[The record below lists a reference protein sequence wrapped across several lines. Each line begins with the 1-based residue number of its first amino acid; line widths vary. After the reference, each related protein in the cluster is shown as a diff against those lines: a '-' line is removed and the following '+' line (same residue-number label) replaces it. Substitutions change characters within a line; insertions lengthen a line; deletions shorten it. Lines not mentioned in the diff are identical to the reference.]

1 MANDAGNFTR
11 ALLGQGLGASWGDE
25 AEAWLRSKIGEETYE
40 QEMENIKQDYAR
52 YSQENPVIAAGAE
65 LAGGVLPMV
74 ASYLATPFTGGAAA
88 PAAVATTARTAGALK
103 TLAQNPYLRSMVL
116 GGATGAVA
124 GAGSSDPGERLEGVV
139 PGAVVGTVLGGA
151 TPVAMRAASAGYNW
165 LKDRLSGSAEY
176 LNRRAARKVNQALE
190 RTPLTAEEVAA
201 RVLANRSAGPRS
213 LTPAEAE
220 ARVAAD
226 RGMGVPS
233 TLANVSK
240 PTVSLGEVVAAK
252 GEGAADVMETGLER
266 NRTGQRERVMG
277 QTKRGTGTQEDFYA
291 QEQEM
296 VQNLRSNADTLYDD
310 AYSFGTVNDP
320 TINRVLQNPRFKTFF
335 DEAKKIADNEALA
348 AELRGED
355 PTKYVLDDLFVADSA
370 GNIVIAKQPDVRT
383 LDYIKRGMDA
393 VIDRGY
399 KGEGMSSAEAASLKE
414 LKRSMVDALDRATE
428 VDGVSAYRTARQQYA
443 GDAEVLDALRLGRDD
458 FKKLDSEQITS
469 MMQGFS
475 AAEQDAFRTG
485 AVRNIYSMVMD
496 PTANINAAQ
505 RLIGSPEMQ
514 RKLMPL
520 FSSPAKFDLFKA
532 AMERESQL
540 FQQSNRILAGSP
552 TARRTAGVAAFDEG
566 EGLVG
571 AALSD
576 AMTTGWI
583 GSLTN
588 MAANLVSKASI
599 SDQVAERVAKLLVS
613 SDPHEVAAAVRF
625 LEKESAGAATA
636 AATFNRAEAGAVMG
650 LNTAY
655 PPSPIYTGGEPADI
669 EADSRRVP
677 GDVMVGPDIE
687 ADIARQRAASSGR

>member
-1 MANDAGNFTR
+1 
-11 ALLGQGLGASWGDE
+11 
-25 AEAWLRSKIGEETYE
+25 
-40 QEMENIKQDYAR
+40 
-52 YSQENPVIAAGAE
+52 
-65 LAGGVLPMV
+65 
-74 ASYLATPFTGGAAA
+74 
-88 PAAVATTARTAGALK
+88 
-103 TLAQNPYLRSMVL
+103 
-116 GGATGAVA
+116 
-124 GAGSSDPGERLEGVV
+124 
-139 PGAVVGTVLGGA
+139 
-151 TPVAMRAASAGYNW
+151 
-165 LKDRLSGSAEY
+165 
-176 LNRRAARKVNQALE
+176 
-190 RTPLTAEEVAA
+190 
-201 RVLANRSAGPRS
+201 
-213 LTPAEAE
+213 
-220 ARVAAD
+220 
-226 RGMGVPS
+226 
-233 TLANVSK
+233 
-240 PTVSLGEVVAAK
+240 
-252 GEGAADVMETGLER
+252 
-266 NRTGQRERVMG
+266 
-277 QTKRGTGTQEDFYA
+277 
-291 QEQEM
+291 
-296 VQNLRSNADTLYDD
+296 
-310 AYSFGTVNDP
+310 
-320 TINRVLQNPRFKTFF
+320 
-335 DEAKKIADNEALA
+335 
-348 AELRGED
+348 
-355 PTKYVLDDLFVADSA
+355 
-370 GNIVIAKQPDVRT
+370 
-383 LDYIKRGMDA
+383 
-393 VIDRGY
+393 
-399 KGEGMSSAEAASLKE
+399 MSSAEANSLKQ
-414 LKRSMVDALDRATE
+414 LKKSMVDALDRATE

-443 GDAEVLDALRLGRDD
+443 GDAEVLDALRIGRDD
-458 FKKLDSEQITS
+458 FKALDSEQITS
-469 MMQGFS
+469 MMKGFS

-520 FSSPAKFDLFKA
+520 FGSPAKFDLFKA

-576 AMTTGWI
+576 AMTTGWV

>member
-11 ALLGQGLGASWGDE
+11 ALLGQGLAMGWGDE
-25 AEAWLRSKIGEETYE
+25 AEAWLRAKVGEDTYE
-40 QEMENIKQDYAR
+40 KELENIKQDYAR
-52 YSQENPVIAAGAE
+52 YSAENPFIAPASE
-65 LAGGVLPMV
+65 FAGGVLPMV
-74 ASYLATPFTGGAAA
+74 ASYLATPITGGAAT

-103 TLAQNPYLRSMVL
+103 TLAQNPYLRSMVF
-116 GGATGAVA
+116 GGTTGAVA
-124 GAGSSDPGERLEGVV
+124 GAGSSDPGERLEGAV

-151 TPVAMRAASAGYNW
+151 TPVAMRGVGAGYNW

-176 LNRRAARKVNQALE
+176 LDRRAAKKVNEAL
-190 RTPLTAEEVAA
+190 T
-201 RVLANRSAGPRS
+201 RSG
-213 LTPAEAE
+213 LTPAQAE
-220 ARVAAD
+220 ARIAAD
-226 RGMGVPS
+226 RDMGVPS
-233 TLANVSK
+233 TLTNVSK
-240 PTVSLGEVVAAK
+240 PTVSMGEVVAAK

-266 NRTGQRERVMG
+266 NRAGQRERVME
-277 QTKRGTGTQEDFYA
+277 QTKRGTGTQGDFYA
-291 QEQEM
+291 QEQQM

-320 TINRVLQNPRFKTFF
+320 TINRVLQNPQFKTFF
-335 DEAKKIADNEALA
+335 DEAKKIANNEKVA

-355 PTKYVLDDLFVADSA
+355 PSKFVLDDIFIADSA
-370 GNIVIAKQPDVRT
+370 GNITLAKLPDVRT

-399 KGEGMSSAEAASLKE
+399 KGEGMSSAEANSLKQ

-428 VDGVSAYRTARQQYA
+428 VDGVSAYKTARQQYA

-485 AVRNIYSMVMD
+485 AVRNIYSTVMN

-505 RLIGSPEMQ
+505 RVIGSPEMQ

-520 FSSPAKFDLFKA
+520 FGSPAKFDLFKA

-540 FQQSNRILAGSP
+540 FQQSNRMLSGSP
-552 TARRTAGVAAFDEG
+552 TARSTAGVAAFDEG

-576 AMTTGWI
+576 AMTTGWV

>member
-11 ALLGQGLGASWGDE
+11 ALLGQGLAMGWGDE
-25 AEAWLRSKIGEETYE
+25 AEAWLRAKVGEDTYE
-40 QEMENIKQDYAR
+40 KELENIKQDYAR
-52 YSQENPVIAAGAE
+52 YSAENPFIAPASE
-65 LAGGVLPMV
+65 FAGGVLPMV
-74 ASYLATPFTGGAAA
+74 ASYMATPFTGGAAA

-103 TLAQNPYLRSMVL
+103 TLAQNPYLRSMVV
-116 GGATGAVA
+116 GGATGTVA
-124 GAGSSDPGERLEGVV
+124 GAGSSDPGERLEGAV

-151 TPVAMRAASAGYNW
+151 TPVAMRGVGAGYNW
-165 LKDRLSGSAEY
+165 LKDRLSGSVPY
-176 LNRRAARKVNQALE
+176 LDRRAARKVNQAL
-190 RTPLTAEEVAA
+190 T
-201 RVLANRSAGPRS
+201 RSE

-266 NRTGQRERVMG
+266 NRVGQRERVMG
-277 QTKRGTGTQEDFYA
+277 QTKRGTGTQGDFYA

-320 TINRVLQNPRFKTFF
+320 TINRVLQNPQFKTFF
-335 DEAKKIADNEALA
+335 DEAKKIADNEKVA

-355 PTKYVLDDLFVADSA
+355 PSKYVLDDIFIADSA
-370 GNIVIAKQPDVRT
+370 GNITLAKLPDVRT

-399 KGEGMSSAEAASLKE
+399 RGEGMSSAEANSLKQ

-443 GDAEVLDALRLGRDD
+443 GDAEVLDALRIGRDD
-458 FKKLDSEQITS
+458 FKALDSEQITS
-469 MMQGFS
+469 MMKGFS

-485 AVRNIYSMVMD
+485 AVRNIYSTVMD

-520 FSSPAKFDLFKA
+520 FGSPAKFDLFKA

-576 AMTTGWI
+576 AMTTGWV

-687 ADIARQRAASSGR
+687 ADIARQRETLR

>member
-1 MANDAGNFTR
+1 MVNAAGNFTR
-11 ALLGQGLGASWGDE
+11 ALLGQGLGMGWGDE
-25 AEAWLRSKIGEETYE
+25 AEAWLRSKIGEETYA
-40 QEMENIKQDYAR
+40 QEMEAIKQDYAK
-52 YSQENPVIAAGAE
+52 YSQENPFIAPVAE
-65 LAGGVLPMV
+65 FAGGVLPMA
-74 ASYLATPFTGGAAA
+74 ASYFATPFTGGATA
-88 PAAVATTARTAGALK
+88 PAAIATTARTAGALK
-103 TLAQNPYLRSMVL
+103 TLAQNPYLRSMLV
-116 GGATGAVA
+116 GGTTGAVA
-124 GAGSSDPGERLEGVV
+124 GAGSSDPGERLEGAV

-151 TPVAMRAASAGYNW
+151 TPVAMRGAGAGYNW

-176 LNRRAARKVNQALE
+176 LDRRAAKKVNEAL
-190 RTPLTAEEVAA
+190 T
-201 RVLANRSAGPRS
+201 RSG

-226 RGMGVPS
+226 IGMGVPS

-240 PTVSLGEVVAAK
+240 PTVSLGEVVATK
-252 GEGAADVMETGLER
+252 GENAADIMETGLDR
-266 NRTGQRERVMG
+266 NRVGQRERVMG
-277 QTKRGTGTQEDFYA
+277 QTRQGTGTQGDFYA

-296 VQNLRSNADTLYDD
+296 VQNMRNKASTLYDD

-320 TINRVLQNPRFKTFF
+320 TINRVLQNPQFKTFF
-335 DEAKKIADNEALA
+335 DEAKKIADNEKVA

-355 PTKYVLDDLFVADSA
+355 PSKYVLDDIFIADSA
-370 GNIVIAKQPDVRT
+370 GNITLSKLPDVRT

-399 KGEGMSSAEAASLKE
+399 RGEGMSSAEANSLKQ
-414 LKRSMVDALDRATE
+414 LKKSMVDALDRATE

-443 GDAEVLDALRLGRDD
+443 GDAEVLDALRTGMDKFRA
-458 FKKLDSEQITS
+458 LDSEQIVG
-469 MMQGFS
+469 MMKGFS
-475 AAEQDAFRTG
+475 AAEQEAFRTG
-485 AVRNIYSMVMD
+485 AVRNIYSAVMN

-520 FSSPAKFDLFKA
+520 FGSPAKFDLFKA

-576 AMTTGWI
+576 AMTTGWV

-625 LEKESAGAATA
+625 LEKESAGAAAT
-636 AATFNRAEAGAVMG
+636 AATFNRAEAGVVMG

-677 GDVMVGPDIE
+677 GGVMAGPDIE
-687 ADIARQRAASSGR
+687 ADIARQREALR

>member
-1 MANDAGNFTR
+1 MANDAVNFTR

-25 AEAWLRSKIGEETYE
+25 AEAWLRSKVGEETYA
-40 QEMENIKQDYAR
+40 QELEAIKQDYAK
-52 YSQENPVIAAGAE
+52 YSQENPFIAPAAE
-65 LAGGVLPMV
+65 FAGGVLPMV
-74 ASYLATPFTGGAAA
+74 ASYIATPFTGGAAA

-103 TLAQNPYLRSMVL
+103 TLAQNPYVRSMLV
-116 GGATGAVA
+116 GSGTGAIA
-124 GAGSSDPGERLEGVV
+124 GAGSSDPGERLEGAV
-139 PGAVVGTVLGGA
+139 PGAVVGGVLGA
-151 TPVAMRAASAGYNW
+151 AAPVAMRGAGAGYNW
-165 LKDRLSGSAEY
+165 LKDRLSGASEY
-176 LNRRAARKVNQALE
+176 LDRRAARKVNEAL
-190 RTPLTAEEVAA
+190 T
-201 RVLANRSAGPRS
+201 RSE

-220 ARVAAD
+220 ARIAAD
-226 RGMGVPS
+226 RNMGVPS

-240 PTVSLGEVVAAK
+240 PTVSLGEVVTTK
-252 GEGAADVMETGLER
+252 GENAADIMETGLEK
-266 NRTGQRERVMG
+266 NKVGQRERVIE
-277 QTKRGTGTQEDFYA
+277 QARQGTGSQGDFYA

-296 VQNLRSNADTLYDD
+296 VQNLRRNADTLYDD
-310 AYSFGTVNDP
+310 AYNFGTVNDP

-335 DEAKKIADNEALA
+335 DEAKKIADNERLA

-355 PTKYVLDDLFVADSA
+355 PTKYILDDLFVVDEL
-370 GNIVIAKQPDVRT
+370 GNTVLSKQPDVRT

-399 KGEGMSSAEAASLKE
+399 KGEGMSSAEAASLKG
-414 LKRSMVDALDRATE
+414 LKKSMVEALDRATE

-443 GDAEVLDALRLGRDD
+443 GDAEVLDALRLGMDD
-458 FKKLDSEQITS
+458 FKKLDSEQIVG

-475 AAEQDAFRTG
+475 AAEQEAFRTG
-485 AVRNIYSMVMD
+485 AVRNIYSVVMD
-496 PTANINAAQ
+496 PSSNINAAQ

-514 RKLMPL
+514 RKLLPL
-520 FSSPAKFDLFKA
+520 FGSQAKFDLFKA

-540 FQQSNRILAGSP
+540 FQQSNRMLAGSP

-576 AMTTGWI
+576 TMTGGWVS
-583 GSLTN
+583 SLTN

-599 SDQVAERVAKLLVS
+599 SDKVAERVAKLLVS

-636 AATFNRAEAGAVMG
+636 AATFNRAEAGVVMG

-655 PPSPIYTGGEPADI
+655 PPAPVYTGGEPADI
-669 EADSRRVP
+669 QADSRRVP

-687 ADIARQRAASSGR
+687 ADIAKELEALR